1 VGIGLRLWVGEWHYY
16 GSGIISERWRTNN
29 MFRIYRNIEIDVD
42 FDELIDDLSNKQLEE
57 LIECLVDRELVVKVE
72 EDSKED

>member
-1 VGIGLRLWVGEWHYY
+1 
-16 GSGIISERWRTNN
+16 

-42 FDELIDDLSNKQLEE
+42 FDELIDDLSQKQLDE

-72 EDSKED
+72 EDSTKD

>member
-1 VGIGLRLWVGEWHYY
+1 
-16 GSGIISERWRTNN
+16 

-57 LIECLVDRELVVKVE
+57 LIECLVDRELVIKVE

>member
-1 VGIGLRLWVGEWHYY
+1 LYV
-16 GSGIISERWRTNN
+16 SKKWRNNN

-57 LIECLVDRELVVKVE
+57 LIECLVDRELVIKVE

>member
-1 VGIGLRLWVGEWHYY
+1 MLYVLYCV
-16 GSGIISERWRTNN
+16 
-29 MFRIYRNIEIDVD
+29 FEIDVD